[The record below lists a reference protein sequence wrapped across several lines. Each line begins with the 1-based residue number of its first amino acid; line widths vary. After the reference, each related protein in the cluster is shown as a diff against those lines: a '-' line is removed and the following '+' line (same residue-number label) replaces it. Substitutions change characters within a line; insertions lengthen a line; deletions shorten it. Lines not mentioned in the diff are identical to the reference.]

1 MILYIRPVP
10 LCGETSIGTKISPIR
25 QPSARLS
32 AVEST
37 LRSRSHD
44 NNNSSR
50 SSVGSLPWLREDLQV
65 SRRLACGSAIEPG
78 FSHGCCQSLCSWR
91 GPTGPGPSALSPT
104 VTTGPTSLRSRS
116 ANAPRIL
123 GRVLLPSAAG
133 ATGPRFAGPLHS
145 N

>member
-10 LCGETSIGTKISPIR
+10 LCGETTSGKKNSPIR

-65 SRRLACGSAIEPG
+65 SRRLACGLAIEPG
-78 FSHGCCQSLCSWR
+78 FSHGCCQSLRSWR
-91 GPTGPGPSALSPT
+91 GPTGPGPEPYVYDWSP
-104 VTTGPTSLRSRS
+104 VASLTLGECPQDPRACIAAFGSRS
-116 ANAPRIL
+116 SVSRPTAC
-123 GRVLLPSAAG
+123 
-133 ATGPRFAGPLHS
+133 PLHS
-145 N
+145 D

>member
-10 LCGETSIGTKISPIR
+10 LCGETSIGKKISPIR

-32 AVEST
+32 AVENT
-37 LRSRSHD
+37 LRSRSHH
-44 NNNSSR
+44 NNNSSW

-78 FSHGCCQSLCSWR
+78 FSHGCCQSLRSWR

-104 VTTGPTSLRSRS
+104 VTTGLPSPRWRSV
-116 ANAPRIL
+116 NAPRIL
-123 GRVLLPSAAG
+123 GRALVVASLLPG
-133 ATGPRFAGPLHS
+133 APGPASRSPPL
-145 N
+145 